1 MIMNHSRLFTAFLAL
16 IAGAA
21 VHAADLTAA
30 ITSGPVYTGMP
41 AEFSIT
47 HDGSAMP
54 ELTRVPEIPGIR
66 WVGRSGSQSTRIVNG
81 RASHVASRIY
91 SFIAEKPGDYT
102 IPALEVRA
110 GRNSYTT
117 QPVSFKVTAPRIS
130 TGRRTANGQGA
141 AEPVELDKLIFAELS
156 IPGGD
161 RRYYAGE
168 EIPLEVRVYQAQNLR
183 CEMAWPE
190 IRAGGKSQILF
201 RDYQNV
207 NPENPKFERPRRGQT
222 EIDGRPYYVY
232 VFRTA
237 VRPISFGKLELTAV
251 SNVGIM
257 TQDSRRRSRS
267 LFDDFFDDPFFGGSR
282 MTRHAVRAELPPVEI
297 SALPPRMGNAQFL
310 GLVGKWKVETSLSS
324 ATGKVGE
331 ALTLSVDIR
340 GDGALEPLKAPALEL
355 PGFRVYSPEVE
366 RNAAAG
372 SARIKYIL
380 IPTREGVQEIKLNF
394 STFDPASGTYAD
406 AQSAHTV
413 TVEKSAAVFSGGT
426 GSRVIDAAEPPP
438 ETVPKTEQRGPTG
451 VLYLKKAPY
460 DEISVPLWRNY
471 LLPGILLFLA
481 GLAFW
486 IGAEFYA
493 LHRKA
498 RGNDPWFHRR
508 KEAAKRKGSLLN
520 RLNAAKPEAI
530 PEMDAEIA
538 AYVNDCLDLP
548 PGSSLG
554 ETAAI
559 AGEED
564 RELGEVLQKLSD
576 SSWSFGGGAGL
587 TEEFKRT
594 LMKKLSKLV
603 CLVLLA
609 GGVTLSAAE
618 VPAPLKIATPDAAMT
633 AYDEGHFAEAEAYY
647 KSLVRTSAPSAK
659 LFYNIGNCLYQQGK
673 YAQALAYYESA
684 LRIAPRDSDVLE
696 NLNLTRR
703 KLALPEKHRL
713 EKPSDILPYVRDL
726 LRPDEWMLL
735 VFAGAALM
743 FTAFGLRRFVKPRLW
758 GSLLGIGVI
767 AAGLSFLAVMVQ
779 NSTSYDSRSAVLL
792 TRNAALHALPSP
804 QSPRLTEISLQ
815 PGEEV
820 VIEEAR
826 QDWVRI
832 RAGAAEGWVRKSDVR
847 RLWDL

>member
-1 MIMNHSRLFTAFLAL
+1 MNHSRLFAALLAL

-30 ITSGPVYTGMP
+30 ITSGPVYAGMP

-47 HDGSAMP
+47 HDGSVMP
-54 ELTRVPEIPGIR
+54 ELTRMPEIPGIR

-81 RASHVASRIY
+81 RTSYVASIVY
-91 SFIAEKPGDYT
+91 SFVAEKPGDYT

-117 QPVSFKVTAPRIS
+117 QPVPFKVTAPRIS
-130 TGRRTANGQGA
+130 TGRRAADGQVSA
-141 AEPVELDKLIFAELS
+141 APVELDKLIFAELAV
-156 IPGGD
+156 PGGD

-168 EIPLEVRVYQAQNLR
+168 EIPLEVRVYQEQSLR

-190 IRAGGKSQILF
+190 IRAEGKSQILF

-207 NPENPKFERPRRGQT
+207 NPENAKFERPRRGRT

-237 VRPISFGKLELTAV
+237 IRPISFGKLELTAV
-251 SNVGIM
+251 TNVGIM

-282 MTRHAVRAELPPVEI
+282 MTRHAVRATLPPVEI
-297 SALPPRMGNAQFL
+297 RALPPRTGNALFL
-310 GLVGKWKVETSLSS
+310 GLVGKWTVETSLSS
-324 ATGKVGE
+324 ASGKVGE

-340 GDGALEPLKAPALEL
+340 GDGALEPLKAPSLEL
-355 PGFRVYSPEVE
+355 TGFRVYSPEVE
-366 RNAAAG
+366 KNAAAG

-380 IPTREGVQEIKLNF
+380 IPTREGVQEVKLDF
-394 STFDPASGTYAD
+394 STFDPASGTYVN

-413 TVEKSAAVFSGGT
+413 TVEKSAAVFNGGA

-438 ETVPKTEQRGPTG
+438 EPAAKAEQRGPTG

-471 LLPGILLFLA
+471 LLPGILMFLA

-486 IGAEFYA
+486 IAAELYA

-498 RGNDPWFHRR
+498 RGNDPWLRRR
-508 KEAAKRKGSLLN
+508 KEAAKRKSSLLN
-520 RLNAAKPEAI
+520 RLNAAKPEAV

-576 SSWSFGGGAGL
+576 SSWSFGGGSGL

-603 CLVLLA
+603 CLTLLA
-609 GGVTLSAAE
+609 GGVTLSAADI
-618 VPAPLKIATPDAAMT
+618 PASLKITTHDAAMT
-633 AYDEGHFAEAEAYY
+633 AYDEGRFAEAESYY
-647 KSLVRTSAPSAK
+647 KSLVRSSAPSAK
-659 LFYNIGNCLYQQGK
+659 VFYNIGNCLYQQGK

-703 KLALPEKHRL
+703 KLALPEKHQL
-713 EKPSDILPYVRDL
+713 EKPSDVLPYVRDL

-735 VFAGAALM
+735 VFAGAALV
-743 FTAFGLRRFVKPRLW
+743 FAAFGLRRFTKPQLW
-758 GSLLGIGVI
+758 GSLLGVGMIV
-767 AAGLSFLAVMVQ
+767 AGLSFMAVMVQ
-779 NSTSYDSRSAVLL
+779 NSTSYDARSAVML
-792 TRNAALHALPSP
+792 TRNAALHALPSA
-804 QSPRLTEISLQ
+804 QSPRLTEINLQ

-826 QDWVRI
+826 QNWVRI